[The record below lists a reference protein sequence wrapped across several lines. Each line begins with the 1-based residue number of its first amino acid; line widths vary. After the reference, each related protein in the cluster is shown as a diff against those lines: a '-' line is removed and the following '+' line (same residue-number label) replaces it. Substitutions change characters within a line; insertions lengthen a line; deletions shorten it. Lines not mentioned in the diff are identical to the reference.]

1 MKNCKYCG
9 KKIEDNKIYCC
20 GLHEIYD
27 NGNLEKINKLTPQ
40 EILNDILIC
49 KLKAIDSI
57 RFKKLL
63 SIMLKNEDVINTFLK
78 SELISMLYTSE
89 IVYLFNNLSETQT
102 KILSKSLIC
111 QLNDRLIS
119 NIESIEKENIIKNK
133 DQFELLMLTLK
144 LII

>member
-1 MKNCKYCG
+1 MEKCKYCG
-9 KKIEDNKIYCC
+9 EKIEDNKSYCC
-20 GLHEIYD
+20 KLHEIYD

-89 IVYLFNNLSETQT
+89 IVYLFNNLSKVQA
-102 KILSKSLIC
+102 KILSQSLIC